1 MCPEASS
8 RSQAAYGNWTL
19 FSSLNQAS
27 LITGVVDAPIPENS
41 DRQVGWGAELP
52 DLIKGVPALC
62 GRIGLDELYRSL
74 ATQTILLLGF
84 ALHFYPPRP
93 QPVLGTA
100 PR

>member
-19 FSSLNQAS
+19 FFSLN

-74 ATQTILLLGF
+74 PTQTIL
-84 ALHFYPPRP
+84 
-93 QPVLGTA
+93 
-100 PR
+100 